1 MCCVISDK
9 ENRICLTAQPDGDTI
24 VYFVFYSEQCK
35 FYRIV
40 YSTQNSLHRNIYSKG
55 VP

>member
-1 MCCVISDK
+1 MCRVISDK

-24 VYFVFYSEQCK
+24 IYFLLYSKQCK
-35 FYRIV
+35 FYRSV
-40 YSTQNSLHRNIYSKG
+40 NTTQISIHRNFNSKD